1 MLADFYKIIQYTRL
15 RIEFDFSHFVCY
27 VVAVEVH
34 SGKDDWDSSI
44 FNSKFNWLTEHLVP
58 ADVRLGCKAFLEP
71 HQCERLRE
79 IAKSN
84 GDKIHNEILL
94 MNVAVHGRVSYD
106 HFVNILSGMK
116 GMYRQVG
123 EELRAACGGSTLSG
137 NGDLQAPRESTAA
150 CASST

>member
-1 MLADFYKIIQYTRL
+1 M

-44 FNSKFNWLTEHLVP
+44 FSTKTYTWLTDHLMP
-58 ADVRLGCKAFLEP
+58 ADVRLDCKAFLET
-71 HQCERLRE
+71 HQCKRLRE
-79 IAKSN
+79 VAKSD
-84 GDKIHNEILL
+84 GRKIHNEMLL
-94 MNVAVHGRVSYD
+94 TAVAIHGRVSYD
-106 HFVNILSGMK
+106 HFVNILSEMK
-116 GMYRQVG
+116 GVYRQVG

-137 NGDLQAPRESTAA
+137 HGDLQAPRESTGA